1 MSAPAEQTVLK
12 RSIAA
17 TILVGTIGVVFG
29 ILSGS
34 LSIAFDGMFSVVDA
48 SMTFLSLMVARL
60 IARETSRRF
69 QMGFWHL
76 EPMVLVLNGALLMI
90 LTLYAFVNA
99 VGSLLSGGREL
110 VFDWAIIYAV
120 LIVAICLT
128 MFFYGRRANRTIG
141 SDFIALDVRG
151 WGMSAL
157 ITSALLVA
165 FTIAWL
171 LQDGPYEA
179 WTPYV
184 DPAVLAVLTLA
195 IIPMPFRIVVEALK
209 DIFLIAPRELDE
221 SVRKIAAEA
230 VKAHGYSDVRTYV
243 AKVGRSRM
251 VELHFIVPHDHP
263 AQSVADF
270 DRVRE
275 DLAAKVGGRAE
286 DRWLTIAFTA
296 DPKWAV

>member
-110 VFDWAIIYAV
+110 VFDWAIIYAI

-171 LQDGPYEA
+171 LHDGPYEA

-230 VKAHGYSDVRTYV
+230 VKTHGYSDVRTYV

-275 DLAAKVGGRAE
+275 SLAAKVGGRAE
-286 DRWLTIAFTA
+286 DRWLTIVFTA